1 MLLGA
6 GPPVPGRTRGGG
18 EAEPQDATLRV
29 TAENGSGGWYPV
41 VHVSGLLDDPA
52 LEEALSS
59 GLPLRIRIRTEL
71 WSKALFDRLV
81 GAQELALAIVQDPLD
96 GSFIVSNGREE
107 QHVEALGQAADLLSE
122 IPAPELQPRGSG
134 RFYYLATLRAETLS
148 LSDLEELQ
156 RWLRG
161 KRAPRSRGKGRS
173 GGRWGAGS
181 AVFSCVPSDYPPAAT
196 RHAVRR
202 SRFPEGGSLDRMRI
216 PRTCGSMAYRLH
228 NRVE

>member
-1 MLLGA
+1 MNLRVRILLLLLAMLLGA
-6 GPPVPGRTRGGG
+6 GPPVPGRTPGGG
-18 EAEPQDATLRV
+18 EAEPQEATLRV
-29 TAENGSGGWYPV
+29 TAENGSGGWHPV

-96 GSFIVSNGREE
+96 GSFVISDGREE

-122 IPAPELQPRGSG
+122 IPAQGLQPRGSG

-161 KRAPRSRGKGRS
+161 EARPAIRGERSIGRALGRGLRRLFVRTIGLPTRRYEARS
-173 GGRWGAGS
+173 ATF
-181 AVFSCVPSDYPPAAT
+181 AVP
-196 RHAVRR
+196 
-202 SRFPEGGSLDRMRI
+202 
-216 PRTCGSMAYRLH
+216 
-228 NRVE
+228 